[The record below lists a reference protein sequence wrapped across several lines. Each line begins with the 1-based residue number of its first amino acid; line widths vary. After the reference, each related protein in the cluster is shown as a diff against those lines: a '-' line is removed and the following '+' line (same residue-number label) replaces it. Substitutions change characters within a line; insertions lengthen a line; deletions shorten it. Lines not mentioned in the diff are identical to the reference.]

1 MNKTIYFSGED
12 FQTMQNAFSSLN
24 GVIHTSI
31 GFSNGTTAFPTYED
45 VLKDTTGHA
54 LTIKVIF
61 DEEVI
66 SIHELVECY
75 FSLLNENDNK
85 PNYLRSGIYYNDL
98 LDGVEIE
105 LAIVDLSRGKKVAAS
120 KLCNFFPTTLN

>member
-12 FQTMQNAFSSLN
+12 FQTMQNGFSSLN

-75 FSLLNENDNK
+75 FSLLNENENK
-85 PNYLRSGIYYNDL
+85 PNYLRNGIYYNDL

-105 LAIVDLSRGKKVAAS
+105 LAIVDLSRGKKVVAS